1 MKKNKA
7 KAKKKKESK
16 ALFTELAAAKIAAR
30 VEAAYDKAFRSQP
43 ILIKP
48 DGTMSTIQRTGKLN
62 LKYRGYVISETAAH
76 AREWRYEF
84 AHADYDG
91 DEDLRCGRGKTVH
104 ECKEQIDEM
113 IFEAKKK
120 KAKKYECLSCKDTG
134 RQSGEYCFCQRG
146 GSEQAGAAEYYGES
160 QKER

>member
-1 MKKNKA
+1 MTNKEQALRNIWTDMKGDDIKQQIAVDNLNTYLSWLA
-7 KAKKKKESK
+7 TAANE
-16 ALFTELAAAKIAAR
+16 AAAKAELALQDYR
-30 VEAAYDKAFRSQP
+30 TRKHHGDRKGM
-43 ILIKP
+43 LIDVVAP
-48 DGTMSTIQRTGKLN
+48 YRLRNGLN

-113 IFEAKKK
+113 IFEFP
-120 KAKKYECLSCKDTG
+120 DTDT
-134 RQSGEYCFCQRG
+134 
-146 GSEQAGAAEYYGES
+146 ADDDAAAAAEAKWEADNN
-160 QKER
+160 R